1 MKNNNTHIL
10 GMPRRG
16 MGSSDPTNGYT
27 DGQVNGGLGDGGSGS
42 GSSSTNT
49 GSSNKTSAGEWLSG
63 IAGILNAITGGIF
76 AANNS
81 SNTTAIYD
89 ITNRPSL
96 STGAWIGIIGGI
108 MAMMLIFVIA
118 LRK

>member
-10 GMPRRG
+10 GMPKRKADG
-16 MGSSDPTNGYT
+16 DDLVGPPMENGNFYSEGHNPNGSSG
-27 DGQVNGGLGDGGSGS
+27 
-42 GSSSTNT
+42 
-49 GSSNKTSAGEWLSG
+49 KTSASDWLSG
-63 IAGILNAITGGIF
+63 LSSIFGSIGLGIAAWNRKE
-76 AANNS
+76 NYN
-81 SNTTAIYD
+81 YD
-89 ITNRPSL
+89 IYQRSGGL

>member
-10 GMPRRG
+10 GMPKRKADG
-16 MGSSDPTNGYT
+16 DDLVGPPMENGSYYYNT
-27 DGQVNGGLGDGGSGS
+27 DSG
-42 GSSSTNT
+42 SSTNT

-63 IAGILNAITGGIF
+63 IAGIGAAIAAIFGNANTK
-76 AANNS
+76 S
-81 SNTTAIYD
+81 SYTYD
-89 ITNRPSL
+89 IYQRSGGL
-96 STGAWIGIIGGI
+96 STGAWIGIVSGI